1 MERTTEDIVT
11 EFNKMTT
18 EDSTSTINCECSSI
32 NKSGKRENYM
42 DWMEYFMALAFLS
55 AERSKD
61 PKTQVGACIVNE
73 ENKIVGIGYN
83 GMPLGCSD
91 DEFPWT
97 KSSTDTLQ
105 RKSLYVCHA
114 ELNAVLNANSRS
126 IKNSTIFVTLF
137 PCNECAKVIIQS
149 GIKSVIYA
157 SDKHANKDGTK
168 AAKIMFNA
176 AGVKYSQ
183 YFPKNKQLILNL
195 SAIDNKEDN

>member
-1 MERTTEDIVT
+1 
-11 EFNKMTT
+11 MTT
-18 EDSTSTINCECSSI
+18 EEPTSKMSCECSSVS
-32 NKSGKRENYM
+32 KSGKRENYM
-42 DWMEYFMALAFLS
+42 DWKEYFMALAFLS
-55 AERSKD
+55 AQRSKD

-73 ENKIVGIGYN
+73 EKKIVGIGYN
-83 GMPLGCSD
+83 GMPTGCSD

-97 KSSTDTLQ
+97 KDSTDLLN

-114 ELNAVLNANSRS
+114 ELNAVLNSNSRS

-157 SDKHANKDGTK
+157 SDKHAKKDKTK

-176 AGVKYSQ
+176 AGVEYSQ
-183 YFPKNKQLILNL
+183 YFPKNEQLILNL
-195 SAIDNKEDN
+195 SVIDNEEDD